1 MDKEKYSEIYNLLEE
16 SKTQLLS
23 GFSLHNKAILKLL
36 EATAGTDTKTEN
48 LIETLIAPGYGDI
61 YTTEELS
68 KILKVAKSTIY
79 KWIQQKKIP
88 FTKPNSGK
96 VIFHKHQISEFL
108 NNPKYL
114 KCNS

>member
-1 MDKEKYSEIYNLLEE
+1 MDKEKYSEIYKLLEE
-16 SKTQLLS
+16 SNNQFQS

-48 LIETLIAPGYGDI
+48 LIDTLVSPGYSEI

-96 VIFHKHQISEFL
+96 VIFYKYQITEFL
-108 NNPKYL
+108 NIA
-114 KCNS
+114 NSKSL